1 MTLPMI
7 MSCGMYYSVSG
18 LRDLCHNVKSRDDNA
33 LTEAAE
39 WLSRVVDIYDLEGYS
54 IIPIPNHSGR
64 AEYTL
69 EILKRLKRIRN
80 IRICDILVGAAH
92 ATQYDT
98 KKAGA
103 KLSVTDYGFK
113 LIGDIPFNRA
123 ILFDNVIGSGNTY
136 FSAMKTI
143 KFETSLLTLA
153 QTHST
158 AYYMNQWSIC
168 LINEMETP

>member
-7 MSCGMYYSVSG
+7 MSCGMYYSIPG
-18 LRDLCHNVKSRDDNA
+18 LRDLCHAVKSRDDDA

-39 WLSRVVDIYDLEGYS
+39 WLSDVVDKYNLEGYS

-69 EILKRLKRIRN
+69 EILKRLRKIRN
-80 IRICDILVGAAH
+80 IHIYNILVGTPH

-98 KKAGA
+98 KKAGSR
-103 KLSVTDYGFK
+103 LSISDYGFE
-113 LIGDIPFNRA
+113 LVGNIPFNKV

-136 FSAMKTI
+136 FAAMKTVN
-143 KFETSLLTLA
+143 FEISLLTLA

-158 AYYMNQWSIC
+158 SYYVNQWSKF
-168 LINEMETP
+168 E

>member
-7 MSCGMYYSVSG
+7 MSCGMYYSIPG
-18 LRDLCHNVKSRDDNA
+18 LRDLCHAVKSRDNDA

-39 WLSRVVDIYDLEGYS
+39 WLSRVVDKYDLEGYS

-69 EILKRLKRIRN
+69 EILKRLRRIRN
-80 IRICDILVGAAH
+80 IHICDILVGAAH

-98 KKAGA
+98 KKAGSR
-103 KLSVTDYGFK
+103 LSISDYGFE
-113 LIGDIPFNRA
+113 LVGDIPFNRA

-136 FSAMKTI
+136 FAAMRTI
-143 KFETSLLTLA
+143 SFETSLLTLA
-153 QTHST
+153 QSHST
-158 AYYMNQWSIC
+158 SYYVNQWSKF
-168 LINEMETP
+168 E

>member
-7 MSCGMYYSVSG
+7 MSCGMYYSIPG
-18 LRDLCHNVKSRDDNA
+18 LRDLCHAVKSRDDAA

-39 WLSRVVDIYDLEGYS
+39 WLSRVVGKYDLEGYS

-69 EILKRLKRIRN
+69 EILKRLRRLRS

-92 ATQYDT
+92 ATQYDA
-98 KKAGA
+98 KKVGT
-103 KLSVTDYGFK
+103 KLSLNDYGFE
-113 LIGDIPFNRA
+113 LRGDIPLNRA

-143 KFETSLLTLA
+143 NFETSLLTLA

-158 AYYMNQWSIC
+158 AYYVNQWDKF
-168 LINEMETP
+168 E